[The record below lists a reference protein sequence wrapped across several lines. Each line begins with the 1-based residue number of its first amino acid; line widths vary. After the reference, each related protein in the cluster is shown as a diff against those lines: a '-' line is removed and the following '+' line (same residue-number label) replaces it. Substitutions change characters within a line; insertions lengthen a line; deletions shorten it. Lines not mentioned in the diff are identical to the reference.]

1 MPTPDLCFL
10 TATELA
16 RRMRAR
22 ELSARDVMAAHL
34 QHIERINP
42 HVNAIVTLL
51 PERAMDGARAADE
64 ALARGRS
71 VGPLHGLPIA
81 HKDLVLTRG
90 IRTTY
95 GSRIYQDFV
104 PEQDALI
111 VERMRSAGAIT
122 IGKTNT
128 PEFGAGSQTF
138 NEVFGAT
145 LNPYDLTRTCGGS
158 SGGAAVALACGMLPL
173 ADGSDTGGS
182 LRNPA
187 SFCNV
192 VGFRTAPGRVPVYP
206 TRAAWSSLSVQGPM
220 ARTVQDVALFLS
232 VLAGPDQRAPI
243 SIAAPGSTFTR
254 PLERDFKGVRIAWNR
269 TFGDLPVDPRVTTA
283 IDAQRPTFEA
293 LGCLV
298 EDGTPDFSDADEIF
312 KTWRAWNFQLR
323 YGELLQTYRHL
334 MKDTL
339 IWNIEAG
346 ESITGSQL
354 ARMTTQRTAL
364 YHRARE
370 FMETYEFMICP
381 VSQVPPFD
389 VRQPYI
395 TEINGVPMETYID
408 WMRSCYFVTVTGLPA
423 LSVPC
428 GFTPEGLPI
437 GVQIVGRHQDEFGVL
452 QLAYA
457 FQEATQCWQR
467 RPSVV
472 TAEA

>member
-1 MPTPDLCFL
+1 MPTPDICFM

-16 RRMRAR
+16 RRIRAR

-34 QHIERINP
+34 QHIERLNP
-42 HVNAIVTLL
+42 HVNAIVTLR
-51 PERAMDGARAADE
+51 PERAMDGARAAD
-64 ALARGRS
+64 ATLARGTS

-81 HKDLVLTRG
+81 HKDLVLTKG

-95 GSRIYQDFV
+95 GSRIYKDFV
-104 PEQDALI
+104 PDQDALI
-111 VERMRSAGAIT
+111 VQRMRSAGAIT

-145 LNPYDLTRTCGGS
+145 LNPYDLTKTCGGS

-206 TRAAWSSLSVQGPM
+206 ARAAWSPLSVQGPM

-232 VLAGPDQRAPI
+232 VLAGPDRRAPI
-243 SIAAPGSTFTR
+243 SIAEHGSTFAR

-269 TFGDLPVDPRVTTA
+269 AFGGLPVDPRVTAA

-293 LGCLV
+293 LGGIV

-312 KTWRAWNFQLR
+312 KTWRAWNFALR

-339 IWNIEAG
+339 IWNIAAG
-346 ESITGSQL
+346 ESLTGPQL
-354 ARMTTQRTAL
+354 AGVEMQRTAL
-364 YHRARE
+364 YHRVRE

-395 TEINGVPMETYID
+395 TEINGVQMETYID

-423 LSVPC
+423 ISVPC
-428 GFTPEGLPI
+428 GFTPEGLPV

-467 RPSVV
+467 RPPVV
-472 TAEA
+472 ALEA